1 MMIPKV
7 YVPGNKGAWLMSN
20 KMLVVHKTLLV
31 LSAVTSNICK
41 RITTFSVSHLIPLH
55 RGMSVDE
62 IRAR

>member
-7 YVPGNKGAWLMSN
+7 YVLGNKGAWLMSN

-41 RITTFSVSHLIPLH
+41 RITTFSVSYLIPLH
-55 RGMSVDE
+55 
-62 IRAR
+62 